1 MGCSVQLH
9 DGTSTEYRRHD
20 DINYIFTLF
29 SMTSYID
36 DCYVVTIYADKD
48 LSIEVHREYSS
59 KLPSID
65 KDLMKS
71 SSEYANAVKTRLHV
85 QKNTLEV
92 ALLRAREKISE
103 RIVSLA
109 LKYGDEE

>member
-1 MGCSVQLH
+1 MACSVQLH

-29 SMTSYID
+29 SMTIYID
-36 DCYVVTIYADKD
+36 NCYVVTIYADKD

-59 KLPSID
+59 KLPNFD
-65 KDLMKS
+65 KDLMRS
-71 SSEYANAVKTRLHV
+71 NMEYANAIKTRLNV
-85 QKNTLEV
+85 QKHTLEV

>member
-1 MGCSVQLH
+1 MACSVQLH

-36 DCYVVTIYADKD
+36 NCYVVTIYADKD
-48 LSIEVHREYSS
+48 LSVEVHREYSS
-59 KLPSID
+59 KLPNID

-71 SSEYANAVKTRLHV
+71 SSEYANAIQTRLNV
-85 QKNTLEV
+85 QKYTMEV
-92 ALLRAREKISE
+92 ALLRAREKISK

>member
-9 DGTSTEYRRHD
+9 DGTSTIYRRHD
-20 DINYIFTLF
+20 DINYVFTLF

-71 SSEYANAVKTRLHV
+71 NSEYANAIKTRLNV

-92 ALLRAREKISE
+92 ALLRAREKISKKL
-103 RIVSLA
+103 ISLA
-109 LKYGDEE
+109 LKDGIK